1 VNRVSFDRKA
11 NVMKKGLPLR
21 VRVLLLL
28 FLVAASRAGAAPPE
42 TAGSWEQEVRAA
54 EQKHRAAFLAQDVAA
69 LQAMFSDDFVV
80 NSPLNSIVDKAR
92 LLDMVRKGVLTIS
105 SFEQNIEQVRRYGDV
120 VVVMGADS
128 VVYAAPSPNAG
139 RTDRR
144 RFTDL
149 WRSEGGRWRFVARQ
163 ASIICP

>member
-1 VNRVSFDRKA
+1 MNRASFDRKA

-54 EQKHRAAFLAQDVAA
+54 EQKHRAAFLAGDVAA
-69 LQAMFSDDFVV
+69 LEAMFSDDFVV